1 MGFTDSAP
9 GTTLPVFYNVIHA
22 VGKQCPNY
30 PDDVKLVQYLL
41 KAFYEGDV
49 AWQKPPGEMIINGNC
64 GTTTLNWII
73 HFQRDVARANP
84 GKIALDNRVD
94 RIRNKNFKGSITRTV
109 YTLGCLNQGV
119 AAHNPKAFAMVPM
132 VVPLTNPAQVPP
144 PSTDVVGPPT
154 PVVVPTSTT
163 GGV

>member
-1 MGFTDSAP
+1 MGFADSAP
-9 GTTLPVFYNVIHA
+9 GTTLPIFYNVVHA

-49 AWQKPPGEMIINGNC
+49 SWRKPPGEMLVTGEC
-64 GTTTLNWII
+64 GTTTMNWII
-73 HFQRDVARANP
+73 HFQRDVARAHP

-94 RIRNKNFKGSITRTV
+94 RIRNKNFKGSITNTV
-109 YTLGCLNQGV
+109 YALGCLNQGV
-119 AAHNPKAFAMVPM
+119 AAHNAKAFAVLPM
-132 VVPLTNPAQVPP
+132 VVPLANRTNVPP
-144 PSTDVVGPPT
+144 PSTDIVNPK
-154 PVVVPTSTT
+154 VVPSSTS